1 MLKNFAEMAEMVRSN
16 PVKKRIVLACSHD
29 EHSLEAVNEAVK
41 EGIVEAVLV
50 GKEDMIK
57 AIIKEHDLAL
67 EDATIYN
74 ADDDVEI
81 AKIAVRLINEGKGD
95 FLMKGKM
102 QTSDLLKQ
110 VVNKETGLNMG
121 KVMSHVGLFEVPNY
135 HKLVVLTDGGMLLHP
150 TLEQK
155 AQIVENAV
163 GALNNMGYE
172 NPKVAALCAAEK
184 LNEKAPESVD
194 AAALKEMN
202 EKGEIKDCV
211 IEGPISYDIALS
223 KEIADFK
230 GFESPVAGDADVLL
244 VPDMAAGNF
253 IGKSWVIQGGGRM
266 TGLVVGAKAPIVLTS
281 RGSGA
286 DEKFYSIVF
295 AAAASK

>member
-16 PVKKRIVLACSHD
+16 PVKKRIVLACAHC
-29 EHSLEAVNEAVK
+29 EHSLEAVSNAVK

-50 GKEDMIK
+50 GKEDMIR
-57 AIIKEHDLAL
+57 E
-67 EDATIYN
+67 TI
-74 ADDDVEI
+74 
-81 AKIAVRLINEGKGD
+81 KIAVRLINEGKGD

>member
-16 PVKKRIVLACSHD
+16 PVKKRIVLACAHD

-50 GKEDMIK
+50 GKEDMIRE
-57 AIIKEHDLAL
+57 IIKEHGLAL

-172 NPKVAALCAAEK
+172 NPKVAGLCAAEK

>member
-16 PVKKRIVLACSHD
+16 PVKKRIVLACAHD

-50 GKEDMIK
+50 GKEDMIRE
-57 AIIKEHDLAL
+57 IIKEHGLAL

-102 QTSDLLKQ
+102 QTS
-110 VVNKETGLNMG
+110 
-121 KVMSHVGLFEVPNY
+121 
-135 HKLVVLTDGGMLLHP
+135 
-150 TLEQK
+150 LEQK